1 MSDYLS
7 WNGQIKNDGAE
18 LLPEGEY
25 TFTVTK
31 VDKTTSQ
38 SSGAPMAV
46 VTLQFSGPDDAAIDV
61 YDYLVLTRSAEWKL
75 SAFFRAIG
83 LKKHGEPFMM
93 DWDAAEGCTG
103 RAELYIDEFEKQS
116 GGKARKNKVQRYIDK
131 DAGAEMVTAVP
142 VPASTRPPRFEP
154 DPMPEDDIPY

>member
-31 VDKTTSQ
+31 VDKTISQ
-38 SSGAPMAV
+38 NSGAPMAV
-46 VTLQFSGPDDAAIDV
+46 VTLQFNGPNDAVVNV
-61 YDYLVLTRSAEWKL
+61 YDYLVLTRAAEWKL

-83 LKKHGEPFMM
+83 MKKHGEPFVM
-93 DWDAAEGCTG
+93 DWDAAEGKTG
-103 RAELYIDEFEKQS
+103 RAEIYVDEFEKQS
-116 GGKARKNKVQRYIDK
+116 GGTAQKNKVDRYIDK
-131 DAGAEMVTAVP
+131 DTDAETAPAADPEPAAPVT
-142 VPASTRPPRFEP
+142 
-154 DPMPEDDIPY
+154 EDDIPF

>member
-25 TFTVTK
+25 TFTVAK

-46 VTLQFSGPDDAAIDV
+46 VTLQFSGPDDAVVNV
-61 YDYLVLTRSAEWKL
+61 YDYLVLTRAAEWKL

-83 LKKHGEPFMM
+83 MKKHGEPFVM
-93 DWDAAEGCTG
+93 DWDAAEGKTG
-103 RAELYIDEFEKQS
+103 RAEIYVDEFEKQS
-116 GGKARKNKVQRYIDK
+116 GGMAQKNKVDRYIDK
-131 DAGAEMVTAVP
+131 DADAETKPTA
-142 VPASTRPPRFEP
+142 PAATPSAT
-154 DPMPEDDIPY
+154 PEDDIPF